1 MADMVALKNDVVKAL
16 GLVPP
21 EVLRVLHNVAETLV
35 TKEREGLEK
44 ALPQVLE
51 LLKPHA
57 GAVMM
62 EMATGILDKSEL
74 ESALMDA
81 LKEAGANGPTS

>member
-1 MADMVALKNDVVKAL
+1 
-16 GLVPP
+16 
-21 EVLRVLHNVAETLV
+21 
-35 TKEREGLEK
+35 
-44 ALPQVLE
+44 

>member
-1 MADMVALKNDVVKAL
+1 MADFKALKNDVVKAL
-16 GLVPP
+16 KHVPP
-21 EVLRVLHNVAETLV
+21 TVLHVLLNVAETLV
-35 TKEREGLEK
+35 VKERDALEK

-62 EMATGILDKSEL
+62 EMATGILDKTEL
-74 ESALMDA
+74 ENALMQA
-81 LKEAGANGPTS
+81 LKEAGANGTNG